1 MGNPPADL
9 KSDFKETAVNP
20 VLLLMD
26 YQEGICRPD
35 GIFGSA
41 GMGAEVERRGV
52 LPAAAAALHRFRDKG
67 YAVVHTKLEVDPAG
81 HVLTSSSGTFA
92 AVREHG
98 LMQTGDPAVDIC
110 PEVAPSTGERVIRKG
125 GFGPFAGT
133 SLEAYLHEVAPDEV
147 VMGGVSTNHVVESA
161 VRYASDVGFPVIVL
175 EDLCASGSP
184 ELHRFAVE
192 EILPSFARVLTS
204 SEYFESW

>member
-1 MGNPPADL
+1 
-9 KSDFKETAVNP
+9 
-20 VLLLMD
+20 

-35 GIFGSA
+35 GVFGST
-41 GMGAEVERRGV
+41 GMGAEVERRDV
-52 LPAAAAALHRFRDKG
+52 LSVAASALHRFREKG
-67 YAVVHTKLEVDPAG
+67 YPVAHTKLEVDPRG
-81 HVLTSSSGTFA
+81 HVLTSSSSQFI

-98 LMQTGDPAVDIC
+98 LMCSGDPASDIC
-110 PEVAPSTGERVIRKG
+110 PEVAPAPDERIIRKG

-133 SLEAYLHEVAPDEV
+133 SLEAYLHRVAPHEL

-175 EDLCASGSP
+175 EDLCAASSP

-192 EILPSFARVLTS
+192 EILPSFAEVMS
-204 SEYFESW
+204 CSKYFESW

>member
-1 MGNPPADL
+1 V
-9 KSDFKETAVNP
+9 KP

-26 YQEGICRPD
+26 YQEGICRSD

-52 LPAAAAALHRFRDKG
+52 LSVAASALHRFRESG
-67 YAVVHTKLEVDPAG
+67 YPVVHTKLEVDPTA
-81 HVLTSSSGTFA
+81 HILTSSSAPFS

-98 LMQTGDPAVDIC
+98 LMRTGDPATDFC
-110 PEVAPSTGERVIRKG
+110 PEVAPAPDERIIRKG

-133 SLEAYLHEVAPDEV
+133 SLEAYLHQVGPDEL

-161 VRYASDVGFPVIVL
+161 VRYASDVGFPVTVL
-175 EDLCASGSP
+175 EDLCASSSP
-184 ELHRFAVE
+184 ELHRFAIE
-192 EILPSFARVLTS
+192 EVIPSFATVLTS
-204 SEYFESW
+204 SKYFKSWDN